1 MLLKNINLDIL
12 FHAEEIKINYDLKAK
27 RTKLYS
33 LYIIINI
40 NHHIDYFYFNVY
52 CGYDV

>member
-12 FHAEEIKINYDLKAK
+12 FHAEKIKNNYDLKAES
-27 RTKLYS
+27 TKLYS
-33 LYIIINI
+33 LYIINI
-40 NHHIDYFYFNVY
+40 HHHTGHFYFNVY